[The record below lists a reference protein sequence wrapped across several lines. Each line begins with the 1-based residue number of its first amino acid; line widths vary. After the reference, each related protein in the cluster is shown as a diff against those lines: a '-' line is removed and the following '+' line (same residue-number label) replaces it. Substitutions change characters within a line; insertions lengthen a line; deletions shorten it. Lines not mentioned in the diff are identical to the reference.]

1 MLSENEVQSSTQE
14 ANNTRVFVTKLRWV
28 VEVTNSFLKNSFK
41 ALKEVPNKSL
51 PHTLDDYKIAG
62 ALINKFFKRLY
73 SDQTNEKEISKNMKD
88 KLKIENELEKLV
100 KDNKLNLKTKFTKLD
115 SSSMNDFPKLK
126 LTEIKTGITLGKR
139 KFS

>member
-1 MLSENEVQSSTQE
+1 MPALLSENEDQLSIQE

-28 VEVTNSFLKNSFK
+28 VEVTNLFLKFSLK

-73 SDQTNEKEISKNMKD
+73 SDQTNEK
-88 KLKIENELEKLV
+88 
-100 KDNKLNLKTKFTKLD
+100 
-115 SSSMNDFPKLK
+115 
-126 LTEIKTGITLGKR
+126 
-139 KFS
+139 